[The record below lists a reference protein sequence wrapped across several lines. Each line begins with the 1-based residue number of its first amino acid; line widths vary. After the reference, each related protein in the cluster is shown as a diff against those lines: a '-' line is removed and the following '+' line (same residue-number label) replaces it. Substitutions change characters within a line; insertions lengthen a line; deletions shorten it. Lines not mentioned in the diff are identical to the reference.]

1 MDLQTEHNKQKQS
14 GGISMGFLERA
25 IRRGIS
31 QGIGNAIG
39 NAVQQVIEPTATQLA
54 NKAAQHFDQATQTA
68 SATPPASGLQG
79 AFANLERAAQGYA
92 TQMSKNM
99 KICPSCGQATTADKS
114 FCPSCGAQLPEQ
126 TVAQGAQCPS
136 CGRQNTVG
144 TKFCEDCGTKLPATV
159 QNEQAQQ
166 ANDAQVLA
174 LWNEMLS
181 AYPQWNCGGT
191 DYCIEDLDG
200 GFVFSAK
207 FSTYEQAQQAVQQYR
222 GLLQQNGFR
231 QAGKYPSIE
240 HLYKKENGI
249 CRHVD
254 TEHCFESDAD
264 RPSIYFSNDEPTGGF
279 DYTEPEPKK
288 PTSFRD
294 LFGF

>member
-1 MDLQTEHNKQKQS
+1 
-14 GGISMGFLERA
+14 MGFLERA

-39 NAVQQVIEPTATQLA
+39 SAVQQAIEPAASQLA
-54 NKAAQHFDQATQTA
+54 NKAAQHLDQAAQSATQSAAQTA
-68 SATPPASGLQG
+68 APVGGLQG
-79 AFANLERAAQGYA
+79 AFANLERAAQEYT

-99 KICPSCGQATTADKS
+99 KICSSCGEATSADKT

-136 CGRQNTVG
+136 CGKQNTLG
-144 TKFCEDCGTKLPATV
+144 AKFCEDCGTKLPATV
-159 QNEQAQQ
+159 QNEQMQQ
-166 ANDAQVLA
+166 ANDAAVLA
-174 LWNEMLS
+174 AWNEKLS

-191 DYCIEDLDG
+191 DYCIDDMDG
-200 GFVFSAK
+200 YCIFCATFDSYA
-207 FSTYEQAQQAVQQYR
+207 SAQQAISQYR
-222 GLLQQNGFR
+222 SLLLQSGFT
-231 QAGKYPSIE
+231 QAGKYPSAE

-249 CRHVD
+249 CCHVD
-254 TEHCFESDAD
+254 TEHCFEGDPD
-264 RPSIYFSNDEPTGGF
+264 RPSICFSNDEPTGGF
-279 DYTEPEPKK
+279 EYKEPEPKK